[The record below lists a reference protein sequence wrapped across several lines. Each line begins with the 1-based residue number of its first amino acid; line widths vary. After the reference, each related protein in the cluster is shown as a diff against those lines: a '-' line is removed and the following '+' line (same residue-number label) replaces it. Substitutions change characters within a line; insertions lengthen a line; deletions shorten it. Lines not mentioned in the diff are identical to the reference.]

1 MASLIV
7 TSGKK
12 RGKYYSLSQGANVV
26 GRDETAA
33 IQVKDE
39 FVSRAHMQ
47 VRFSEDTDSYY
58 ASDTKSRHGTFVN
71 GSRIYE
77 EVPLTENDLVDIGG
91 VTLMFTRKDFD
102 DRDTA
107 LAYAL
112 ECEERMRHA
121 VAQ

>member
-12 RGKYYSLSQGANVV
+12 RGKCYALSQGTDVL
-26 GRDETAA
+26 GRDETAS
-33 IQVKDE
+33 IKVKNE

-47 VRFSEDTDSYY
+47 VRYSEESDTYY
-58 ASDTKSRHGTFVN
+58 ASDTKSRHGTFLN

-77 EVPLTENDLVDIGG
+77 EVALTENDLVDIGG
-91 VTLMFTRKDFD
+91 VTLMFTRKDFE
-102 DRDTA
+102 DRDSA

-112 ECEERMRHA
+112 ECQERTRHA

>member
-7 TSGKK
+7 TSGKR
-12 RGKYYSLSQGANVV
+12 RGKYYALNLGVNVV
-26 GRDETAA
+26 GRDEAAA
-33 IQVKDE
+33 IQVKNE

-47 VRFSEDTDSYY
+47 VRYSEDSDAYY

-77 EVPLTENDLVDIGG
+77 EVPLAENDLVDVGG
-91 VTLMFTRKDFD
+91 VTLMFTRKDFE

-121 VAQ
+121 VAE

>member
-121 VAQ
+121 VAE